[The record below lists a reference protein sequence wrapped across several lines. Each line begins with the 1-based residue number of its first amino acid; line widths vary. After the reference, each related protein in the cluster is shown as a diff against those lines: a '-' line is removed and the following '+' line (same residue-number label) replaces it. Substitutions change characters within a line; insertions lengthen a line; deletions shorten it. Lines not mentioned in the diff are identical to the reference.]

1 MFSVKARSR
10 MMEKGLSLSSFFGF
24 FVDSVRESVENI
36 RANPTLVRGVVGFSS
51 IFHVVVLA
59 ALFPLYYWYR
69 DPSQLDLF
77 TFGLCFF
84 SALSYVGFT
93 GWLLMDV
100 GLICDDNGR
109 MRPNVGLANCLTMA
123 RFYLIVPVV
132 VLFSHDFH
140 VEALALYVM
149 LGLTD
154 IADGVVARVRHEQ
167 TEFGVVMDP
176 LADVFSTAAVFAT
189 FFAHGLIPLWLFF
202 ILMLRYGMLI
212 VGSLVV
218 FLATGPIR
226 FRATIPG
233 KIVGVLQGIGIIII
247 VWCVWRDLEW
257 EQDIAP
263 VLFLL
268 LGLVFAT
275 IVVSQAIIGYRH
287 LKRYSALKNKAVN
300 VGS

>member
-1 MFSVKARSR
+1 MFSVKARAR
-10 MMEKGLSLSSFFGF
+10 MMEKGPSLSSFFGF

-36 RANPTLVRGVVGFSS
+36 RANPTLFRGVVGFSS
-51 IFHVVVLA
+51 IFHVVALA

-69 DPSQLDLF
+69 DPSQLGLF
-77 TFGLCFF
+77 VYDLCFF
-84 SALSYVGFT
+84 SILSYVGFT
-93 GWLLMDV
+93 GWLSMNV
-100 GLICDDNGR
+100 GLIRDGNGR
-109 MRPNVGLANCLTMA
+109 LRPTVGLANYLTMA
-123 RFYLIVPVV
+123 RFYLIVPIVL
-132 VLFSHDFH
+132 LFSHDFH
-140 VEALALYVM
+140 AEALALYVV

-154 IADGVVARVRHEQ
+154 IADGVVARARREQ

-189 FFAHGLIPLWLFF
+189 FLAHGLIPAWLFL

-212 VGSLVV
+212 VGSFVV
-218 FLATGPIR
+218 FLATGPIQ
-226 FRATIPG
+226 FRGTIPG

-247 VWCVWRDLEW
+247 VWCVWRGLEW

-263 VLFLL
+263 VLFPL

-275 IVVSQAIIGYRH
+275 IVLSQAINGYRH

>member
-36 RANPTLVRGVVGFSS
+36 RANPTLVRSVVGFSS

-59 ALFPLYYWYR
+59 ALFPLYYWLR
-69 DPSQLDLF
+69 DPSQLGLF

-84 SALSYVGFT
+84 SILSYVGLT
-93 GWLLMDV
+93 GWLSMYV
-100 GLICDDNGR
+100 GLIRDGNGR
-109 MRPNVGLANCLTMA
+109 LRPTVGLANYLTMA
-123 RFYLIVPVV
+123 RFYLIIPVV
-132 VLFSHDFH
+132 LLFSHDFH
-140 VEALALYVM
+140 AEALALYVA

-154 IADGVVARVRHEQ
+154 IADGVVARMRREQ

-189 FFAHGLIPLWLFF
+189 FLAHGLIPTWLFLL
-202 ILMLRYGMLI
+202 LMLRYGMLF
-212 VGSLVV
+212 VGSFVV
-218 FLATGPIR
+218 FLVAGPIQI
-226 FRATIPG
+226 RATIPG
-233 KIVGVLQGIGIIII
+233 KIVGVLQGIDIIII
-247 VWCVWRDLEW
+247 VWCVWRGVEW

-263 VLFLL
+263 VLFPL
-268 LGLVFAT
+268 LGLIFAT

-287 LKRYSALKNKAVN
+287 LKRYSALKNKAVH